1 MGKKI
6 LVTSTDLMMIQFL
19 VPHIRNLAEHGYE
32 VDVACSDAGG
42 YACTIEKILNGTA
55 GKVHIVSLVRSP
67 LSLKN
72 IRGYRELRRI
82 INENSYDIIW
92 TNEPVMGAVVRLAA
106 REAKKAGC
114 RIVYMVH
121 GFHFYTGAP
130 KINWI
135 LFYPAERLLARFTDY
150 IITLNQEDYARAR
163 RFPVRDVFYIHGIGA
178 DTARLQKEKV
188 SQNIRRKLEIP
199 ENAFLVLSVGE
210 LNGNKNHRAVI
221 EALSMLKDRDIYY
234 VICGNGKCLIPLQLL
249 VKKYH
254 LDNNI
259 RFVSY
264 RRDVINFYDQADL
277 FILPSHREGLPV
289 VLLESMYCGVPA
301 VASDIRGVRDV
312 MKNGVTGILC
322 GPDDSRAFAAA
333 IQKLKSDAVL
343 RAEYGRNSKKAV
355 KPYMLSEIKNAVI
368 NIFANIGD
376 IEK

>member
-312 MKNGVTGILC
+312 MKNGVI
-322 GPDDSRAFAAA
+322 PP
-333 IQKLKSDAVL
+333 KYLKRENV
-343 RAEYGRNSKKAV
+343 
-355 KPYMLSEIKNAVI
+355 
-368 NIFANIGD
+368 
-376 IEK
+376 